1 MANQLIKRVTKG
13 GYIKADTTGTG
24 TWEVGKIIRANDQK
38 VWFVSAND
46 GQEVWVSR
54 DEAYKATAEEYKQ
67 AKDAAQH
74 SEDMEKAKYVES
86 VQQRI
91 ADEQDDA
98 PESVGLTDME
108 HEAGEFEL
116 EQEQDGEGD
125 EDDAPRSMSIKPE
138 YRQRYGSLKI
148 DGRTTQTC
156 GDETAMQLVGMDLPS
171 TYRLVANECGLDV
184 DELMNRYAH
193 LNNGQQK
200 MCLSNR
206 LRAFR
211 RKAAKAAEA
220 EEETK

>member
-24 TWEVGKIIRANDQK
+24 TWEVGKIIRANDRK

-54 DEAYKATAEEYKQ
+54 GEAFKATAEEYKQ
-67 AKDAAQH
+67 AKNAAQDV
-74 SEDMEKAKYVES
+74 EDTAKAEFVGS

-91 ADEQDDA
+91 AEQEDA

-108 HEAGEFEL
+108 HEANEF
-116 EQEQDGEGD
+116 EQEQE
-125 EDDAPRSMSIKPE
+125 DAPRSMSIKPE

-156 GDETAMQLVGMDLPS
+156 GDETAMQLVEMDLPS
-171 TYRLVANECGLDV
+171 TYRLVASECSLDV
-184 DELMNRYAH
+184 DELMERYAH

-211 RKAAKAAEA
+211 RKAAEA
-220 EEETK
+220 NTKTKLSNAID